1 MSNELKL
8 IKRKRRELYLHS
20 TEVENLFINEIM
32 PDAPGDYVKIYLFC
46 LMYAEQEVSIS
57 MSEILNILDID
68 RETLDEAWNYWEKN
82 GVVRC
87 LPSEDG
93 DENDYSVEF
102 IDQIE
107 SLYGMKK
114 RQKANEDLSPE
125 KEAEEAL
132 SEADRA
138 LVDLDLQG
146 VLREMESG
154 LGRTLS
160 RKEIDSVVTSLKENL
175 VKPDVMSYA
184 IDYCLQM
191 DKRNVN
197 YICKVAENWTTR
209 GCTTM
214 DDVKELLATE
224 GKRWTYYRLV
234 FREMGFSRTPAPG
247 DIEIMDSW
255 LDDMGYT
262 QDQVLQTCRDHAG
275 MQNPSLKYIN
285 AVLRNRM
292 LENGGIRKSYASYV
306 KKGAPRSADST
317 SSSHA
322 EDVQTTGE
330 NRREEPVS
338 PDWKGTRKKN
348 EEITVSRRVLREYY
362 EYLRDQDRQKQ
373 EERIREVCEKE
384 PLMKEILELEKGV
397 NFSSLTAG
405 GQEARKVRAAAR
417 KHRAEIEAEK
427 RDLLR
432 SRGYPEDYLEMKYV
446 CRKCKDTGTDNE
458 GRSCTCVKQRAE
470 EAYRWNIKRNQTR

>member
-146 VLREMESG
+146 VLREKI
-154 LGRTLS
+154 GRAH
-160 RKEIDSVVTSLKENL
+160 V
-175 VKPDVMSYA
+175 
-184 IDYCLQM
+184 
-191 DKRNVN
+191 
-197 YICKVAENWTTR
+197 
-209 GCTTM
+209 
-214 DDVKELLATE
+214 
-224 GKRWTYYRLV
+224 
-234 FREMGFSRTPAPG
+234 
-247 DIEIMDSW
+247 
-255 LDDMGYT
+255 
-262 QDQVLQTCRDHAG
+262 
-275 MQNPSLKYIN
+275 
-285 AVLRNRM
+285 
-292 LENGGIRKSYASYV
+292 
-306 KKGAPRSADST
+306 
-317 SSSHA
+317 
-322 EDVQTTGE
+322 
-330 NRREEPVS
+330 
-338 PDWKGTRKKN
+338 
-348 EEITVSRRVLREYY
+348 
-362 EYLRDQDRQKQ
+362 
-373 EERIREVCEKE
+373 
-384 PLMKEILELEKGV
+384 
-397 NFSSLTAG
+397 
-405 GQEARKVRAAAR
+405 
-417 KHRAEIEAEK
+417 
-427 RDLLR
+427 
-432 SRGYPEDYLEMKYV
+432 
-446 CRKCKDTGTDNE
+446 
-458 GRSCTCVKQRAE
+458 
-470 EAYRWNIKRNQTR
+470 